1 MIVISIS
8 SDIKDH
14 VLVE

>member
-8 SDIKDH
+8 Y
-14 VLVE
+14 VLP